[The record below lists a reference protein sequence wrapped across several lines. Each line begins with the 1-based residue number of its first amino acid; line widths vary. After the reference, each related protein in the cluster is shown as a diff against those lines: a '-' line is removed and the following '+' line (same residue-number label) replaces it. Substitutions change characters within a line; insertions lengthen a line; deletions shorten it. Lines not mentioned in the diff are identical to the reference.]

1 MRFSGRLIPS
11 PLRQLCSRKHAP
23 CPSRISS
30 AFGSRRTRPCGS
42 SPMIPGTSWLAKLS
56 RCAIDPTAERFSR
69 TAQFFSRALAQL
81 HVKGGVYIYA
91 LENAGG
97 RRAGLLEGDII
108 ITYGNHEVNDAAE
121 FQKAY
126 RERPPGPGLALT
138 FLRLL
143 AD

>member
-11 PLRQLCSRKHAP
+11 TLRQLCSRKHAP

-42 SPMIPGTSWLAKLS
+42 SPMIPGTSWLARLS

-91 LENAGG
+91 LENVGG
-97 RRAGLLEGDII
+97 RRVGLLEGDRAWSSGV
-108 ITYGNHEVNDAAE
+108 THARSSCLKKRPFAGLCWDYAASHIE
-121 FQKAY
+121 
-126 RERPPGPGLALT
+126 L
-138 FLRLL
+138 
-143 AD
+143 